1 MVALPPPPARCHTH
15 VFTLSAVCPCVGQVR
30 SEVPR
35 RTLDDAYESKEAVAT
50 AVKTA
55 LQTEMRR
62 YGYEIVNALVTD
74 LQPAREVLIRCA
86 RPPHRAHPAAPHRP
100 TAAPRRTRP
109 AQRCAAAARRQRLWC
124 CMAVDTVADV
134 PGPAPGGGGIGQWS
148 WVALTCGN
156 GFGGGG
162 AARAGGRG
170 RCYDICHGCLS
181 CHAHIRSCKP

>member
-109 AQRCAAAARRQRLWC
+109 AQPSGVQQQHGGSGCGVAWQSTLWP
-124 CMAVDTVADV
+124 MY
-134 PGPAPGGGGIGQWS
+134 PGQHRGGGELASGLG
-148 WVALTCGN
+148 L
-156 GFGGGG
+156 
-162 AARAGGRG
+162 R
-170 RCYDICHGCLS
+170 
-181 CHAHIRSCKP
+181 

>member
-134 PGPAPGGGGIGQWS
+134 PGPALAQGAAARVALPSRVGAPGRLPGQGAGPAGGRPGGGGELASDLG
-148 WVALTCGN
+148 L
-156 GFGGGG
+156 
-162 AARAGGRG
+162 R
-170 RCYDICHGCLS
+170 
-181 CHAHIRSCKP
+181 